1 MKKVKSIHAGLIAAV
16 LLASVSTSA
25 MGGTKWY
32 ERTNAEQAAHLAHW
46 YPYSNGLEYFFM
58 CTIGQQCEGSKWR

>member
-25 MGGTKWY
+25 LGAHVYQWTAA
-32 ERTNAEQAAHLAHW
+32 ERAAHLSHW
-46 YPYSNGLEYFFM
+46 APYQGPIQYFFM
-58 CTIGQQCEGSKWR
+58 CTIGQKCEGSKWR

>member
-32 ERTNAEQAAHLAHW
+32 ERTNAEQAAHLEHW
-46 YPYSNGLEYFFM
+46 APYSNPLEYFFM
-58 CTIGQQCEGSKWR
+58 CTIGQKCEGSKWR